1 MGVCQGREL
10 RHREHRLR
18 LLRTRHNNWAA
29 SQGSMAAPLDAPD
42 EGRGATT
49 AARVHPHHAIR
60 RRSRTRR
67 PGSGPRL
74 TVLAPIG
81 ARSQADFSGLI
92 RTNSWVGGHPLRL
105 NPLVKACRKCR
116 SRRLAERTSPW
127 QPAIILIL
135 ECLARHPSGEVSRM
149 ELSQIPLSN
158 ITPNPENPRGI
169 KIDTQDP
176 KLSYLKDS
184 IAQFGVLVPL
194 VVTPRVGNYLLVDGG
209 TTPRKRLD

>member
-1 MGVCQGREL
+1 
-10 RHREHRLR
+10 
-18 LLRTRHNNWAA
+18 
-29 SQGSMAAPLDAPD
+29 
-42 EGRGATT
+42 
-49 AARVHPHHAIR
+49 
-60 RRSRTRR
+60 
-67 PGSGPRL
+67 
-74 TVLAPIG
+74 
-81 ARSQADFSGLI
+81 
-92 RTNSWVGGHPLRL
+92 
-105 NPLVKACRKCR
+105 
-116 SRRLAERTSPW
+116 
-127 QPAIILIL
+127 
-135 ECLARHPSGEVSRM
+135 M